1 MRVLV
6 SSEPADAVGATL
18 LRALPDLDVQLYDPD
33 QPATAPRGDVLIPPY
48 HHSRRA
54 LALLKHQPDLQHVQL
69 LSAGADRWEPHL
81 PAGTGLSTA
90 AGAHAGPVSEWILSA
105 LLTLLRRWPALLR
118 HQHAETWAHDLVQAD
133 TLAGKRVLIIGAGH
147 IARAT
152 ATKLATF
159 QTSTTLVGRTRRDG
173 VHGVDEQLH
182 TLLPRHDV
190 VVIAAPLTEH
200 TRGLIDAQALAAL
213 PDQAILINAGRGPI
227 IDTTA
232 LVTAIRAG
240 RLQAAL
246 DVTDP
251 EPLPTDHPL
260 WQLDGALISPHIART
275 VPGTAETCY
284 RIAADQ
290 IELLSRARA

>member
-6 SSEPADAVGATL
+6 SSEPADAVGVAL

-33 QPATAPRGDVLIPPY
+33 QSATAPLGDVLIPPY
-48 HHSRRA
+48 HRSRRA
-54 LALLKHQPDLQHVQL
+54 LALLKHQPQLRHVQL
-69 LSAGADRWEPHL
+69 LSAGSDRWEPHL
-81 PAGTGLSTA
+81 PAGTGLTTA

-105 LLTLLRRWPALLR
+105 LLTLLRRWPTLLR
-118 HQHAETWAHDLVQAD
+118 HQHAGTWAHDLVQTD
-133 TLAGKRVLIIGAGH
+133 TLTGKRVLIVGAGH

-152 ATKLATF
+152 ATKLDVF
-159 QTSTTLVGRTRRDG
+159 QASATLVGRTRRDG
-173 VHGVDEQLH
+173 VRGVDELH
-182 TLLPRHDV
+182 ALLPRHDV
-190 VVIAAPLTEH
+190 AVIAAPLTEH

-232 LVTAIRAG
+232 LVAAIQSG
-240 RLQAAL
+240 RLRAAL

-260 WQLDGALISPHIART
+260 WQLDGTLISPHIART
-275 VPGTAETCY
+275 VPGAAEACY

-290 IELLSRARA
+290 MELLCRAWA